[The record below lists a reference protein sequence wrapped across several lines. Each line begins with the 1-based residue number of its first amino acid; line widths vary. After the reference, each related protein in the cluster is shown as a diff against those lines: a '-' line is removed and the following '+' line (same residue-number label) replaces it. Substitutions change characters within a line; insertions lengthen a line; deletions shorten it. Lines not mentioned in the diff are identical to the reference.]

1 MIKKQLQEDIKQHI
15 KEKNKTK
22 LTTVRSILSE
32 IKNKE
37 IELKKDLTED
47 QTLDCINRLVRQT
60 KESIESF
67 SKANRDTTDLK
78 EQLEVLMNYL
88 PKQLTKSEVEDII
101 ARIIESKNTTEKKVI
116 IKELMPAIKNKFDRS
131 LAPKLIDKV
140 IAGR

>member
-1 MIKKQLQEDIKQHI
+1 MIKKQLQEDIKQHM

-47 QTLDCINRLVRQT
+47 QTLDCINRLVKQT

-88 PKQLTKSEVEDII
+88 PKQLTESEVEDII
-101 ARIIESKNTTEKKVI
+101 ARIIESNNTIEKKVI

-140 IAGR
+140 IAGK